1 MNIDI
6 TRLKNSLVPFIEINE
21 TINFRK
27 EDIQRA
33 EMLDLIDV
41 LVSGSIAKTSLDDY
55 DINLKVSGKMIL
67 PCAVTLKPVDY
78 PFNIEI
84 DEVLSENASE
94 FTKKIKK
101 CENTIDILPIVW
113 ENILMEI
120 PMRVV
125 SPDASLEKVEGDGWK
140 LVTEDSDDINPEL
153 AKLKDLLK

>member
-6 TRLKNSLVPFIEINE
+6 TRLKSSIVNSIAINDFL
-21 TINFRK
+21 TFKK
-27 EDIQRA
+27 EDIEKT
-33 EMLDLIDV
+33 EMLDLKDV
-41 LVSGSIAKTSLDDY
+41 KAVGNIVKNSLDDY
-55 DINLKVSGKMIL
+55 NIHLEVSGKMIL
-67 PCAVTLKPVDY
+67 QCARTLKPVDY

-113 ENILMEI
+113 DNILMEI
-120 PMRVV
+120 PMRVI
-125 SPDASLEKVEGDGWK
+125 SPDADLEKIEGNGWK
-140 LVTEDSDDINPEL
+140 LVTEDSGNINPEL